1 MSHARRPRAVF
12 AALALSALALSS
24 APLASPAAAPPPHA
38 AASAAPAKPATRT
51 GESAKS
57 AVKPVTRTTAA
68 ASAKTGA
75 SVKSAPGG
83 KPGAKSAAAKAKPKP
98 APKPLFSYK
107 DAPADE
113 YFGRLKMSILGVR
126 SKVKDLGLDADMHPE
141 HDPAILSTALW
152 VEDAMRDWSKKYPY
166 DHWLPRYAYALEVMY
181 ERIPGDEA
189 AKRARRQLNYITA
202 FFPQT
207 EYGKVGRAKL
217 ADGIPTPDPSAA
229 PETELERLALIDG
242 KVRPTIPPLAA
253 APVPTA
259 VPGRDAGPASA
270 VAPGP
275 ATSTFPI
282 PTNGPSL
289 TEPAA
294 PTAPT
299 LLAPPATELPAPAAT
314 PPFAPP
320 GATSVPAP
328 SVTSAPAPSTA
339 PAPATTMPAP
349 ATTAAP
355 APTSTT
361 RPRTR

>member
-57 AVKPVTRTTAA
+57 AVKPVTHTASA
-68 ASAKTGA
+68 ASGKPVTSA
-75 SVKSAPGG
+75 KSAASG
-83 KPGAKSAAAKAKPKP
+83 KPGAKSVAAKAKPKP

-181 ERIPGDEA
+181 EHIPGEEA

-253 APVPTA
+253 APVPSPA
-259 VPGRDAGPASA
+259 RDASPSGSSASSA
-270 VAPGP
+270 VAPAPAPAP

-282 PTNGPSL
+282 PTNGPSRA
-289 TEPAA
+289 EPVA
-294 PTAPT
+294 PTAPMQ
-299 LLAPPATELPAPAAT
+299 LAPPATELPAPLAT
-314 PPFAPP
+314 PPFAP
-320 GATSVPAP
+320 A
-328 SVTSAPAPSTA
+328 VTSPAPAPS
-339 PAPATTMPAP
+339 ATS
-349 ATTAAP
+349 AP
-355 APTSTT
+355 APTSTA
-361 RPRTR
+361 RPAPR

>member
-24 APLASPAAAPPPHA
+24 APLASPAAAPPPHP
-38 AASAAPAKPATRT
+38 AASAVPAKPAART
-51 GESAKS
+51 GSSAKS
-57 AVKPVTRTTAA
+57 AAKPVAGAKPTASGKSGASAKAA
-68 ASAKTGA
+68 ASGR
-75 SVKSAPGG
+75 
-83 KPGAKSAAAKAKPKP
+83 PGAKSVAAKAKPK
-98 APKPLFSYK
+98 AAAKPLFSYK

-126 SKVKDLGLDADMHPE
+126 SKVKDLGLDADTHPE
-141 HDPAILSTALW
+141 HDGAILSTALW

-166 DHWLPRYAYALEVMY
+166 DHWLPRYAYALETMY

-217 ADGIPTPDPSAA
+217 ADGIPTPDPSATPA
-229 PETELERLALIDG
+229 TELERLALIDG

-253 APVPTA
+253 APLPA
-259 VPGRDAGPASA
+259 PAPGRDASPASA
-270 VAPGP
+270 VAPAP

-289 TEPAA
+289 TEPA

-299 LLAPPATELPAPAAT
+299 QLAPPATELPRADRHAAVRL
-314 PPFAPP
+314 A
-320 GATSVPAP
+320 
-328 SVTSAPAPSTA
+328 
-339 PAPATTMPAP
+339 
-349 ATTAAP
+349 
-355 APTSTT
+355 
-361 RPRTR
+361 